1 MTVSKNNI
9 GRDVGNG
16 TSESARIWS
25 GGFSQKIA
33 LIPCPWL
40 SYFCGWAALGVVG
53 GATRTALVPEDQGRP
68 RALAS
73 AQMEPSLT
81 NLVNRG

>member
-1 MTVSKNNI
+1 MTVSKNNM
-9 GRDVGNG
+9 GRGVGKWYLRP
-16 TSESARIWS
+16 ARILS
-25 GGFSQKIA
+25 GGFSKKIA

-40 SYFCGWAALGVVG
+40 SYFCGWAALGA
-53 GATRTALVPEDQGRP
+53 ATRAALVPEDQGRP

-73 AQMEPSLT
+73 AEMEPSLT